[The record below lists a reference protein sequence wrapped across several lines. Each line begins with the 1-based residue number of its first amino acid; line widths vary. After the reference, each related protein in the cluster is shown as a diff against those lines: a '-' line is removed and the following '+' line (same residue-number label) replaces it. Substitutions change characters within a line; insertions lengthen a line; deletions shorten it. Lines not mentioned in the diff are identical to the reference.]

1 MPSIRRGNLYDL
13 AGVEHD
19 PQQECF
25 QTLMRAPGVRV
36 ERIVSQGHVTPPGQ
50 WYDQDW
56 DEWVSLLSGAA
67 RLRVEGEAD
76 CWN

>member
-1 MPSIRRGNLYDL
+1 MFPNPH
-13 AGVEHD
+13 AG
-19 PQQECF
+19 
-25 QTLMRAPGVRV
+25 AGVRV